1 MSLGDNN
8 ELGGAVRG
16 GGIRWLFFPDAT
28 VVAGGE
34 TLVERGRLGPR

>member
-8 ELGGAVRG
+8 ELGGSVRG

-28 VVAGGE
+28 IVADGAS
-34 TLVERGRLGPR
+34 LVERGRLAR